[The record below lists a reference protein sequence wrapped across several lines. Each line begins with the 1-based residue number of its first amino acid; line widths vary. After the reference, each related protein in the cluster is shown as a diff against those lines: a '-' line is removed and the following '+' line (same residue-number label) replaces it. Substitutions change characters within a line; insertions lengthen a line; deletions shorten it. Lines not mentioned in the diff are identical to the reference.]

1 MKKILVKKQK
11 KDELITKEYLDKR
24 LSVTEKNFDNKIIGL
39 DYKINKIDKK
49 LDRTIHY
56 MNLKFDS
63 IEDKLTKL
71 DTIDKRLETITT
83 TLAWLAGEYKKFD
96 EEHTVLSEQNNR
108 TNDTIN
114 NHEERIS
121 RLEQRVV
128 TP

>member
-39 DYKINKIDKK
+39 DNKINKIDKK

-56 MNLKFDS
+56 INLKFDS

-83 TLAWLAGEYKKFD
+83 TSM
-96 EEHTVLSEQNNR
+96 VSR
-108 TNDTIN
+108 
-114 NHEERIS
+114 RI
-121 RLEQRVV
+121 
-128 TP
+128 